1 MKNFYDFKINNIKG
15 LSAQEI
21 EFRNKELD
29 LFSKNGF
36 PNKREEAWKFTDL
49 NTILSKNFVNITNDY
64 ISLKEKKFELIK
76 EFDHNYLFILDG
88 KLVSNEFKFED
99 KNKVLIKEYDYKK
112 QISVSNQN
120 SLSLLNNALATGGYY
135 LEISKDYKFKKP
147 LVVYN
152 HFSES
157 IKEQIISYK
166 NSLILN
172 ENSKLTILNYTDT
185 NSKNNFFVNSFDYIK
200 LKKDSNLKNIFINK
214 DRCNCYFH
222 NHLKSDLEQNTNLDN
237 YILSTGLKF
246 NRIDIEINLNEEHA
260 KSSIFSALSLGS
272 EEHQEIKS
280 SVNHNFKNCQSYQK
294 IKNVLNDK
302 SRGVYQGKIFVKQDA
317 QKTDAYQLSK
327 ALLLNDN
334 AEFDA
339 KPELEIYADDVKC
352 SHGSTSGSIDL
363 NSIHYLKSR
372 GIPEKKAYQMLING
386 FLSEILEKL
395 PEDNLKKFLVEKI
408 GSQINGY

>member
-1 MKNFYDFKINNIKG
+1 MKNFYEFKVDNIKG
-15 LSAQEI
+15 LSPQEK
-21 EFRNKELD
+21 ELRNKELD

-49 NTILSKNFVNITNDY
+49 NTILSKNFNNITNDY

-76 EFDHNYLFILDG
+76 EFDHNYLFVLDG

-99 KNKVLIKEYDYKK
+99 KKKFLIKEYDYKK
-112 QISVSNQN
+112 QISVSNQS
-120 SLSLLNNALATGGYY
+120 SLNFLNNALATGGFC
-135 LEISKDYKFKKP
+135 LEISKNYKFKKP

-152 HFSES
+152 HFSEN

-172 ENSKLTILNYTDT
+172 ENSELTILNYTNT
-185 NSKNNFFVNSFDYIK
+185 NSRNNFFVNSFDYVK

-222 NHLKSDLEQNTNLDN
+222 NYLKSDLEQNTNLDN
-237 YILSTGLKF
+237 YILSTGFKF
-246 NRIDIEINLNEEHA
+246 NKFDIEINLNEEQA
-260 KSSIFSALSLGS
+260 KSSIFSALSLGN

-280 SVNHNFKNCQSYQK
+280 GINHNFKNCQSYQK
-294 IKNVLNDK
+294 IKNVLNDQ

-372 GIPEKKAYQMLING
+372 GIPEKEAYKMLING

-395 PEDNLKKFLVEKI
+395 PEGNLKKFLIEKI
-408 GSQINGY
+408 GRQIDGY